1 MELREVDLEK
11 LIVGCKRKE
20 ARAMK
25 RLYEL
30 YAPTMLTLCARYMSD
45 RETARDVM
53 QDGFVKVFT
62 KINTYSGNG
71 SFEGWMKRVF
81 VNTALESLRN
91 DKQFRF
97 HIHLEEYQDR
107 IEDSSVSVIK
117 TLSAEE
123 IWDCVQELPAGFRTV
138 FNLYVMEGYSHAE
151 IAGMLGIKE
160 ASSRSQYARARQLLQ
175 TKINELYQ
183 EPKNKR

>member
-1 MELREVDLEK
+1 MELREVDLEE
-11 LIVGCKRKE
+11 LIAGCRRKE
-20 ARAMK
+20 SSAMK
-25 RLYEL
+25 RLYEF
-30 YAPTMLTLCARYMSD
+30 YAPTILALCTRYVTE

-62 KINTYSGNG
+62 KINTYSGSG

-81 VNTALESLRN
+81 VTTALEQLRN

-97 HIHLEEYQDR
+97 HVDMEEYQDR
-107 IEDSSVSVIK
+107 IEDGTVSIVQ

-123 IWDCVQELPAGFRTV
+123 ILRCIQELPSGFRTV
-138 FNLYVMEGYSHAE
+138 FNLYAIEGYSHAE
-151 IAGMLGIKE
+151 IATALKIKE

-175 TKINELYQ
+175 MKINKLYQ
-183 EPKNKR
+183 K